1 MMKKIIAL
9 IALKKILVLALL
21 LSIVFQQNRAQSQA
35 LPVAPAA
42 NFVVNRAIGGVLT
55 KTAIS
60 RGFAANDP
68 RIATTLAGAS
78 SSLTAVNVASTVG
91 GVALGI
97 AGAPV
102 WLTVAASLGIF
113 AVGAA
118 IVAGKTSLKL
128 NDNLLI
134 VDANG
139 NTVPPNY
146 TTGSIQDSAGIYKD
160 AIAQGVRIYRSQNC
174 FSTDFC
180 GQFPIAP
187 VEAIPYVIDGNN
199 GVIAAF
205 YSLSEFNDKYIA
217 LRNASAKGSGQVF
230 SWSTPSDFEL
240 NANGSRRLI
249 GALTV
254 TYKCEAPGNYYCGE
268 NAKSPYTYQ
277 FKSDV
282 ESHVAIDSR
291 EGPRIFPDL
300 NTAYLSMSPTSK
312 VEPLPD
318 NLIAQ
323 LANQA
328 WQRAAAQPGYQGLP
342 YSVTQPI
349 TATDVAAWRAV
360 EPAAAPTIAD
370 LLSPANQPGSSSV
383 PISPTVTVTNPST
396 DPSTNPNPTPTP
408 TPSTSIANV
417 NVMNTPKIDLGADP
431 QTPEPT
437 LEATPTAWQILT
449 PIMTLIPELKNY
461 RAPSHAS
468 ECPKP
473 TFQIFDAQIVMES
486 HCNIAEQFRQQI
498 TAVMATVWIL
508 VALFVV
514 LSA

>member
-9 IALKKILVLALL
+9 LALKKMLVIALL
-21 LSIVFQQNRAQSQA
+21 LSIVLQQKLAQSQA
-35 LPVAPAA
+35 LPVAAPAA

-118 IVAGKTSLKL
+118 IVAGKTSIKL
-128 NDNLLI
+128 SDNLI
-134 VDANG
+134 TIDSNG

-146 TTGSIQDSAGIYKD
+146 APGQMQEGQYKT
-160 AIAQGVRIYRSQNC
+160 AVGQGLRVYRTSTC
-174 FSTDFC
+174 FASDFC
-180 GQFPIAP
+180 GQFPLAP
-187 VEAIPYVIDGNN
+187 TSEIPISRDG
-199 GVIAAF
+199 GSGLVLAF
-205 YSLSEFNDKYIA
+205 YSLEEFTQKYH
-217 LRNASAKGSGQVF
+217 LLVNAQQTGQVH
-230 SWSTPSDFEL
+230 SWAQPPTYEISP
-240 NANGSRRLI
+240 NGSRRLI
-249 GALTV
+249 GVERIEYLCTA
-254 TYKCEAPGNYYCGE
+254 ASPYYCGD
-268 NAKSPYTYQ
+268 NARSPATSNY
-277 FKSDV
+277 KSDLGGLV
-282 ESHVAIDSR
+282 NISAS
-291 EGPRIFPDL
+291 EGPRVYPDL
-300 NTAYLSMSPTSK
+300 NTAYGGLNAAAK
-312 VEPLPD
+312 GQPLPD
-318 NLIAQ
+318 DLIAK

-328 WQRAAAQPGYQGLP
+328 WLNAAAQPGYQGLP
-342 YSVTQPI
+342 YSAAQPI
-349 TATDVAAWRAV
+349 TATDVATWRAV
-360 EPAAAPTIAD
+360 DPAAAPTIAD
-370 LLSPANQPGSSSV
+370 LFSPANSPGSVTV

-396 DPSTNPNPTPTP
+396 DPVTNPNPTPTP
-408 TPSTSIANV
+408 TPITSIANV

-431 QTPEPT
+431 QTPDPT

-461 RAPSHAS
+461 RAPLHAS

-508 VALFVV
+508 VALFIV

>member
-1 MMKKIIAL
+1 MKKLISIIA
-9 IALKKILVLALL
+9 IKKILTLL
-21 LSIVFQQNRAQSQA
+21 FLTIFLFQQNAQSQA
-35 LPVAPAA
+35 LPVAAPAA

-55 KTAIS
+55 RTAIS

-68 RIATTLAGAS
+68 RIAATLAGAS

-118 IVAGKTSLKL
+118 IVAGRTSLKFS
-128 NDNLLI
+128 DSLLI
-134 VDANG
+134 VDAQG

-146 TTGSIQDSAGIYKD
+146 APGSIQDSAGYYRD
-160 AIAQGVRIYRSQNC
+160 AISSGVKIYRSANC
-174 FSTDFC
+174 YSTDFC
-180 GQFPIAP
+180 GQFPAAP
-187 VEAIPYVIDGNN
+187 VGVMPYSIDGNN

-217 LRNASAKGSGQVF
+217 LRNASAKGSGQTF
-230 SWSTPSDFEL
+230 SWSIPADFEL
-240 NANGSRRLI
+240 NANGSRRLV
-249 GALTV
+249 GALTIS
-254 TYKCEAPGNYYCGE
+254 YNCEPPGNYYCGDR
-268 NAKSPYTYQ
+268 AKSPYTYQ

-282 ESHVAIDSR
+282 ESHVVIDSS
-291 EGPRIFPDL
+291 EGPRLFPDL
-300 NTAYLSMSPTSK
+300 NTAYASLSPASK
-312 VEPLPD
+312 AEPLPD

-328 WQRAAAQPGYQGLP
+328 WLNAASQPGYQGLP
-342 YSVTQPI
+342 YIATQPI
-349 TATDVAAWRAV
+349 TVSDVAAWRAV
-360 EPAAAPTIAD
+360 EPAPAPTLAD
-370 LLSPANQPGSSSV
+370 LLAPANQPGSVAV
-383 PISPTVTVTNPST
+383 PISPTVTVTSPST
-396 DPSTNPNPTPTP
+396 DPLPNPNPNPNPTP
-408 TPSTSIANV
+408 STLPANV
-417 NVMNTPKIDLGADP
+417 NVMNAPKVDLGADP
-431 QTPEPT
+431 QIPDPT

-449 PIMTLIPELKNY
+449 PIMTLIPELKNF
-461 RAPSHAS
+461 RTASHAS

-486 HCNIAEQFRQQI
+486 HCTISEQFRQQI
-498 TAVMATVWIL
+498 TAVMSAVWVI
-508 VALFVV
+508 VALFIV

>member
-9 IALKKILVLALL
+9 IALKKILVIALL
-21 LSIVFQQNRAQSQA
+21 VATVLQQNPAQSQA

-102 WLTVAASLGIF
+102 WLTVAASVGIF

-128 NDNLLI
+128 SDNLLI
-134 VDANG
+134 VDSNGITTPPAYAPGQIQEGQYKTAVANG
-139 NTVPPNY
+139 LRV
-146 TTGSIQDSAGIYKD
+146 
-160 AIAQGVRIYRSQNC
+160 YRSSTC
-174 FSTDFC
+174 FASDFC
-180 GQFPIAP
+180 GQFPLAP
-187 VEAIPYVIDGNN
+187 AGEIPISRDAGN
-199 GVIAAF
+199 GLILAF
-205 YSLSEFNDKYIA
+205 YSLDEFTQKYH
-217 LRNASAKGSGQVF
+217 LLVNAQQSGQVH
-230 SWSTPSDFEL
+230 SWAQPPAYEIS
-240 NANGSRRLI
+240 ANGSRRLVGLERI
-249 GALTV
+249 EYVCTQ
-254 TYKCEAPGNYYCGE
+254 TSPYYCGD
-268 NAKSPYTYQ
+268 NAKPPATSPY
-277 FKSDV
+277 KSDQGAGLNI
-282 ESHVAIDSR
+282 SAS
-291 EGPRIFPDL
+291 EGPRAYPDL
-300 NTAYLSMSPTSK
+300 NTAYGGMSAAAK
-312 VEPLPD
+312 NQPLPD
-318 NLIAQ
+318 NLIAN

-328 WQRAAAQPGYQGLP
+328 WQNAAAQPGYQGLP

-370 LLSPANQPGSSSV
+370 LLSPANAPGSVTV

-396 DPSTNPNPTPTP
+396 DPVTNPTPTP
-408 TPSTSIANV
+408 SPGTSTANV
-417 NVMNTPKIDLGADP
+417 NVMNAPKVDLGADP
-431 QTPEPT
+431 QTPDPT
-437 LEATPTAWQILT
+437 LETTPTAWQILS
-449 PIMTLIPELKNY
+449 PIMSLIPELKNY
-461 RAPSHAS
+461 RTPSHAS

-473 TFQIFDAQIVMES
+473 TFQIFGETIAMES
-486 HCNIAEQFRQQI
+486 HCAISEQFRSQI
-498 TAVMATVWIL
+498 TSVMSLVWIL
-508 VALFVV
+508 VALFIV